1 MFAEIE
7 QLENYKPQSATV
19 KELELVLRFL
29 DYGITLKESESI
41 TNTSSQI
48 ICGDHY
54 KSLFEIIY
62 EVFSYLMIGFESLTI
77 DFDNRRHVLLSE
89 LFKIFPK
96 KL

>member
-1 MFAEIE
+1 MFSEIE

-62 EVFSYLMIGFESLTI
+62 EVFSYLMVGFESLTI
-77 DFDNRRHVLLSE
+77 DFDKRRHVLLSE